1 MSEKIKRAAILFFWV
16 CLLYPIGL
24 SAEFYKYVDK
34 EGNLHFV
41 DDQSKIPEEYLDN
54 LDIYKEKYDHL
65 SEKEKKEMIQKE
77 ESETAKKEEEI
88 HQRLS
93 ELENIL
99 REQKSLTEQ
108 LETGKETKIVI
119 KGNAVYVPVVLGY
132 EGNEVKTFLHLDTG
146 ASIIALH
153 QGVAKKLYLRNTYKA
168 KAQLADGR
176 MVDTDV
182 VKLNYVQVGPHKKTD
197 LYASVI
203 DYEGSDSY
211 GGLLGMNFLKNFNY
225 EIDFD
230 KQVIRWKSEN

>member
-1 MSEKIKRAAILFFWV
+1 MSEKIKRIAVLFLWV
-16 CLLYPIGL
+16 SLLSPIGL
-24 SAEFYKYVDK
+24 FAEFYKYVDK

-41 DDQSKIPEEYLDN
+41 DDQSKIPDEYLDN

-65 SEKEKKEMIQKE
+65 PEKEKKEQLQKE
-77 ESETAKKEEEI
+77 DAETANKEEEI
-88 HQRLS
+88 QKKFS

-99 REQKSLTEQ
+99 REQKELTGENSK
-108 LETGKETKIVI
+108 TETKVVI
-119 KGNAVYVPVVLGY
+119 KGNAVYVPVTLGY

-153 QGVAKKLYLRNTYKA
+153 KGIAKKLYFRNTYKA

-176 MVDTDV
+176 MVDTDI
-182 VKLNYVQVGPHKKTD
+182 VKLNYIQVGPHKKTD
-197 LYASVI
+197 LYASII
-203 DYEGSDSY
+203 DHEGSDSY

-225 EIDFD
+225 DIDFD

>member
-1 MSEKIKRAAILFFWV
+1 MDYYL
-16 CLLYPIGL
+16 PIGL
-24 SAEFYKYVDK
+24 FAEFYKYVDK

-65 SEKEKKEMIQKE
+65 SEKEKREQLQKE
-77 ESETAKKEEEI
+77 ETETAKKEEEI
-88 HQRLS
+88 HKRFNEIES
-93 ELENIL
+93 IL
-99 REQKSLTEQ
+99 REQKGLKEDDSNT
-108 LETGKETKIVI
+108 ETKVVI
-119 KGNAVYVPVVLGY
+119 KGNAVYVPVVLSY
-132 EGNEVKTFLHLDTG
+132 EGNEVKTFLQLDTG
-146 ASIIALH
+146 ASIISLNK
-153 QGVAKKLYLRNTYKA
+153 GVAKKLYFRNTYKA

-176 MVDTDV
+176 MVDTDI
-182 VKLNYVQVGPHKKTD
+182 VKLSYIQVGPHKKTD

-225 EIDFD
+225 DIDFD